1 MSRDLFLRGITRD
14 NSSDKLV
21 FGTGTS
27 IVCRDTMELTGAYF
41 PEGHTNPE
49 AMFRLALTG
58 HSVLGLDVVMPLF
71 SVCHEA
77 AAMGCN
83 VDWGSPEMMPESGKP
98 IFKTCDDIRI
108 PDDLLSHPGCAI
120 PLQAI
125 AMLKRELGNDA
136 AVCGKVF
143 GSWTQAYH
151 YFGVEEFLIKTIT
164 EPDEVKRI
172 LKKLMPV
179 TVKFAQAQ
187 VDAGADCLLLAD
199 HATRDL
205 CSPEAYRQFLMEM
218 HSELAGMIEVPLI
231 LHICGNTSDRIGM
244 ISETGI
250 DCFHWDT
257 KTGSAG
263 NVRKMAG
270 SRMALMGGIA
280 NPILL
285 QGTPE
290 DVVSMA
296 CAAVRGDIDVVGPE
310 CAIPLLTPLENL
322 RAITSIGRKKE
333 MTCES

>member
-1 MSRDLFLRGITRD
+1 MSRDLFIRGITRGD
-14 NSSDKLV
+14 TWDSIV

-27 IVCRDTMELTGAYF
+27 IVCRDIMDLTGAYF
-41 PEGHTNPE
+41 PDAHTDPE
-49 AMFRLALTG
+49 AMFRLALAG
-58 HSVLGLDVVMPLF
+58 HSVLGMDVVMPLF

-83 VDWGSPEMMPESGKP
+83 VDWGGPDMMPESSRP
-98 IFKTCDDIRI
+98 IFKTSDDIRI
-108 PDDLLSHPGCAI
+108 PTDLLVLPGCSV
-120 PLQAI
+120 PLRAI
-125 AMLKRELGNDA
+125 AMLREELGDAA

-172 LKKLMPV
+172 LEKLMPV
-179 TVKFAQAQ
+179 TLSFARAQ
-187 VDAGADCLLLAD
+187 IDAGADCLLLAD

-218 HSELAGMIEVPLI
+218 HSELAEAIEVPLI

-244 ISETGI
+244 ISKTGI

-257 KTGSAG
+257 RTGSAG
-263 NVRKMAG
+263 DVREMAG
-270 SRMALMGGIA
+270 RQMALMGGIA
-280 NPILL
+280 NPRLL

-290 DVVSMA
+290 DVVLMA
-296 CAAVRGDIDVVGPE
+296 RLALAGDIDVIGPE
-310 CAIPLLTPLENL
+310 CAVPLTTPLENL
-322 RAITSIGRKKE
+322 KSITSIGRQKE
-333 MTCES
+333 TTCG